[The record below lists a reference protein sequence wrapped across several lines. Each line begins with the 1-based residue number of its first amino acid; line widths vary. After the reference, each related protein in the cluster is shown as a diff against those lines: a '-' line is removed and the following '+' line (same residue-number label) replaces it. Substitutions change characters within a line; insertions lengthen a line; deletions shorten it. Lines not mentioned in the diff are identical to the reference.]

1 VKKTRDR
8 KKIETK
14 LRSPEMTLDVDFP
27 DLDAS
32 AKKDLEDTLNG
43 KVVGRDICHT

>member
-1 VKKTRDR
+1 MKKETRER

-14 LRSPEMTLDVDFP
+14 LRIPEMKPDVDFP

-32 AKKDLEDTLNG
+32 AKKDLKDILNG
-43 KVVGRDICHT
+43 KLVV